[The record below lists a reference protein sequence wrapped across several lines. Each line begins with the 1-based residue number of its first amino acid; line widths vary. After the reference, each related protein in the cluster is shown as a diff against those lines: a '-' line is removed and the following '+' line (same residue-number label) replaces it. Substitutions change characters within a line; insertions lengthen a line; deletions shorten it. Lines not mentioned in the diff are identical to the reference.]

1 MTTGSNTGPVLS
13 PTTGLSTGLS
23 TGSTKGSTKGSDAK
37 GRRRAR
43 VVLSEDEDE
52 DDDEPPTKQLSTPP
66 LSSPPPGNA
75 ASPLAASA
83 SASASAA
90 AAGAAGAAGSTSLGQ
105 FRRGAQPEARDDGA
119 EGGGPAATAA
129 AAARREAFAN
139 RLAGAASDSGG
150 AGGSASSAEVDTLKL
165 SVLDAVKRCGPAFK
179 WTPLEK
185 QVIDFKTQQ
194 QDAVLLVECGYR
206 FRFFGED
213 AEVRACPP
221 LGPRSIVVPDVS
233 RESHGR
239 TQIAAKVLNVFAF
252 QDHHFMTAS
261 IPTHRLRIHV
271 GRYAEHPALCTPASA
286 PFDPRLSVPV
296 RRQARCG
303 GLQGRRCEP
312 DGDGRAQGR
321 ERDQERPVRP
331 QTHRPLHAVHIH

>member
-1 MTTGSNTGPVLS
+1 MTTGSTTGPVPAL
-13 PTTGLSTGLS
+13 TTGSTKAA
-23 TGSTKGSTKGSDAK
+23 TKGSTKESDAK

-66 LSSPPPGNA
+66 LSSPLPGNA

-213 AEVRACPP
+213 AEVRACPRAP
-221 LGPRSIVVPDVS
+221 SIVFPDVS